1 MRTGWTSR
9 GAGGGG
15 AGPVRRSE
23 RDALVVA
30 LLGDPGDGLPAPRTL
45 DLERFW
51 RRFETAA
58 PLHLRLGFG
67 AATILVA
74 IVVPRLLGHGHGLAH
89 LDPDAA
95 DAVVQRAAGLP
106 LVNAVIEV
114 AKIVACFAYFS
125 DDRVDEAVRRGTS
138 QERET

>member
-1 MRTGWTSR
+1 MRTGWTDG

-15 AGPVRRSE
+15 EGPVRRSA

-30 LLGDPGDGLPAPRTL
+30 LLGDPADGLPSPRDL

-51 RRFETAA
+51 RHFDAAA
-58 PLHLRLGFG
+58 PLHLRAGFG

-106 LVNAVIEV
+106 LVNAVVEV

-125 DDRVDEAVRRGTS
+125 DDRVTDAVRGAS
-138 QERET
+138 